1 MQEVSTELCNNS
13 DHHLIQSVK
22 MLLSVTMNSWPNYD
36 LIMEQCLFQ
45 CLKYLSEKKSLKEVM
60 QRFGGT

>member
-1 MQEVSTELCNNS
+1 MQEASTELWNNS

-22 MLLSVTMNSWPNYD
+22 MFLSVTMNSWPNYD
-36 LIMEQCLFQ
+36 LIMKQCLFQ
-45 CLKYLSEKKSLKEVM
+45 CLKYLSEKKSLNEVM